1 MEDDTSNDAYARD
14 SGRDLT
20 LANANGGDRKT
31 IVVNGREHAF
41 VGEEIGRGE
50 LARLAFPVLGMAGD
64 GALTVAYDNGPEGA
78 RHGLL
83 ASGRTTRVLDG
94 QTFSVSVCDKS

>member
-1 MEDDTSNDAYARD
+1 MNDTTEQD
-14 SGRDLT
+14 STDTAPGRS
-20 LANANGGDRKT
+20 LAIADTNGGDRKT
-31 IVVNGREHAF
+31 IVVNGREHPF
-41 VGEEIGRGE
+41 VGHEIGRGE
-50 LARLAFPVLGMAGD
+50 LARLAFPALGAAGD
-64 GALTVAYDNGPEGA
+64 SALTVAYDNGPEGA

>member
-1 MEDDTSNDAYARD
+1 MNYSTEHDSTDTAP
-14 SGRDLT
+14 GRSLT
-20 LANANGGDRKT
+20 VADTNGGARKT

-41 VGEEIGRGE
+41 VGDEIGCGE
-50 LARLAFPVLGMAGD
+50 LARLAFPALDVGGD
-64 GALTVAYDNGPEGA
+64 SALTVAYDNGPEGA

-83 ASGRTTRVLDG
+83 ASGRTTRVLSG